1 MLVQEREVRGRDRN
15 ILVDDEYKHGAVDEW
30 CKAPVSVTRLLED
43 RHVRLCRKATVAA
56 DVRKRRVR
64 RVQLGNPRDK
74 LQENCMSACLE
85 MHVSWV
91 KKGCGE
97 GSDGGRRSKAQTMT
111 AAMIDTK
118 YGASTKATQTHLR
131 LARSGVSRVRVVR
144 TDLLAR
150 TLPLEVDRLARGRKA
165 RLVV

>member
-97 GSDGGRRSKAQTMT
+97 GSDGGRRSKNDDGGNDRHKVRSIHESHTN
-111 AAMIDTK
+111 
-118 YGASTKATQTHLR
+118 SPS
-131 LARSGVSRVRVVR
+131 AR
-144 TDLLAR
+144 
-150 TLPLEVDRLARGRKA
+150 PQWC
-165 RLVV
+165 